1 VTFVDAP
8 SFDRRAHSPGQ
19 RAIAARTWRGLLA
32 QETASRELTARLV
45 GDLRR
50 LGAPSDILD
59 AARRVAGEEAR
70 HVEICAHV
78 IRALGFEP
86 EMPTVRL
93 PQLPEG
99 DEAFEQTMVELL
111 VAGFAVAETM
121 SVGGF
126 VAAREVAREPL
137 VRWAFTS
144 ILRDEVGHGAFGEE
158 AGAWAMRG
166 FDGDRRRS
174 SLAGVRRVHGVFRA
188 PDGRSRGGA
197 ADPEGERIARGARRR
212 PRPSDGY
219 GDPARCAEVGAPR
232 LSRLGVL
239 PEARGV

>member
-1 VTFVDAP
+1 VTFSDAP

-19 RAIAARTWRGLLA
+19 RAIAARTWQGLLA

-45 GDLRR
+45 GDLQR
-50 LGAPSDILD
+50 LGAPGGIVD
-59 AARRVAGEEAR
+59 AARQVAGEEAR
-70 HVEICAHV
+70 HVEVCAHV

-86 EMPTVRL
+86 HTPTV
-93 PQLPEG
+93 QLPRMPERA
-99 DEAFEQTMVELL
+99 EAFEQAMAELL

-137 VRWAFTS
+137 VRWAFTT
-144 ILRDEVGHGAFGEE
+144 ILRDEVGHGAFGEQ

-166 FDGDRRRS
+166 FDADRRHALWGACVASMEAFERRTGGPVGEQRIPGANA
-174 SLAGVRRVHGVFRA
+174 SLEALGAVPGRVTGTGIQRA
-188 PDGRSRGGA
+188 VPKW
-197 ADPEGERIARGARRR
+197 
-212 PRPSDGY
+212 
-219 GDPARCAEVGAPR
+219 VLPR

-239 PEARGV
+239 R